1 MLKPHKKITRKEIK
15 RDPFLETVDRLEYNF
30 EKNKK
35 TYLNIALAIV
45 AGVVIINFLLNKQ
58 SQKEYDSNSTLGIA
72 LVAYENA
79 DYENAKFQFE
89 TISSEFAGTSSA
101 NVANYYLGKISYD
114 NGDFN
119 ISEKYLNKYLDDYD
133 TGVLAPGAIK
143 MLSDISMKN
152 NKPKDA
158 ISILD
163 RGVRL
168 KINNNIKSEF
178 KLSKTLILMSLGD
191 NESAQKILSDILS
204 EKNLSADIKR
214 RGEELVGMM

>member
-35 TYLNIALAIV
+35 TYLNIALAII

-58 SQKEYDSNSTLGIA
+58 SQKEYDSNSALGIA
-72 LVAYENA
+72 LVAYENE

-89 TISSEFAGTSSA
+89 TISSEFTGTSSA

-114 NGDFN
+114 SGDFK
-119 ISEKYLNKYLDDYD
+119 ISETYLNKYLDDYNTD
-133 TGVLAPGAIK
+133 VLVPGAIK
-143 MLSDISMKN
+143 MLSDIAMKN

-191 NESAQKILSDILS
+191 NKSAQKILNDILS
-204 EKNLSADIKR
+204 EKNLSTDIKR
-214 RGEELVGMM
+214 RIEELVGMM

>member
-1 MLKPHKKITRKEIK
+1 MLKPQRKITRKEIK
-15 RDPFLETVDRLEYNF
+15 RDPFLETIDKIEYNF
-30 EKNKK
+30 EQNKK
-35 TYLNIALAIV
+35 TYLYIALGLIA
-45 AGVVIINFLLNKQ
+45 VIISVNVLLNKQ
-58 SQKEYDSNSTLGIA
+58 AQKNIGSNSALGIA
-72 LVAYENA
+72 LVAFDNE

-89 TISSEFAGTSSA
+89 TISSEFTGTSSE

-114 NGDFN
+114 SGDFN
-119 ISEKYLNKYLDDYD
+119 ISETYLNKYLDDYNTD
-133 TGVLAPGAIK
+133 VLAPGAIK
-143 MLSDISMKN
+143 MLSDIAMKN

-178 KLSKTLILMSLGD
+178 KLSQILIFMSLGD
-191 NESAQKILSDILS
+191 NKSAQNILSDILS
-204 EKNLSADIKR
+204 EKNLPADIKR

>member
-35 TYLNIALAIV
+35 TYLNIALAII
-45 AGVVIINFLLNKQ
+45 AGAVIINFLLNKQ
-58 SQKEYDSNSTLGIA
+58 SQKEYDSNSALGIA

-178 KLSKTLILMSLGD
+178 KLSKTLILISLGD
-191 NESAQKILSDILS
+191 NESAQKIISDILS

-214 RGEELVGMM
+214 RSEELVGMM